1 MKLIKVDSCVSCPFC
16 LNAVNLR
23 GIYNK
28 KYKCQ
33 KTLMEIDAKY
43 FMKIDGIAEIPVW
56 CPLEDYVK
64 TK

>member
-16 LNAVNLR
+16 LKLR
-23 GIYNK
+23 GICNK

-33 KTLMEIDAKY
+33 KTFMEIDAKY
-43 FMKIDGIAEIPVW
+43 FIKVDGIAEIPVW